1 MSTLSVPVIE
11 LTNIRPHPD
20 PEVHSL
26 DLANAL
32 GWQIVVGRGLYKEGE
47 RVVYVPPDSVMPQ
60 ELSDVLDI
68 TKYLSNGRVR
78 QNRLRGEPSYGAT
91 VSRDV
96 VLKFTGIDINEVPL
110 ETEMAEALGIT
121 KYEPPVR
128 TNVGDAAPDNPYF
141 PKFTEIESLRRYPNL
156 IPEGTPV
163 VVTEKIH
170 GTNSRVGMVDGELI
184 AGSRKHVR
192 KNPEETA
199 WGSNLYWWPLSIPNV
214 RNLVETLGKDNLT
227 VAIYGE
233 IYGKVQKGYTYGIP
247 GQLGYR
253 AFALNV
259 DGKYLDFPDFAMIC
273 ERFNVEI
280 VPVLGIIPY
289 SFDAVRELVES
300 QGKTTFNDEHPI
312 EGGVVTPYK
321 EIIDPRFGR
330 VSLKYISDAYSLSK
344 KKGSDYTDE

>member
-11 LTNIRPHPD
+11 LTNVRPHPD

-47 RVVYVPPDSVMPQ
+47 RVVYVPPDSIIPV
-60 ELSDVLDI
+60 ELSDALNI
-68 TKYLSNGRVR
+68 TKYLSNGRVK

-91 VSRDV
+91 VSRDI
-96 VLKFTGIDINEVPL
+96 VLKFIGIDINEVPL

-128 TNVGDAAPDNPYF
+128 TNAGDAAPDNPYF
-141 PKFTEIESLRRYPNL
+141 PKFTEIESLRRYPNV
-156 IPEGTPV
+156 ISEGTLV

-170 GTNSRVGMVDGELI
+170 GTNSRVGMVDGELL

-199 WGSNLYWWPLSIPNV
+199 WGSNLYWFPLTLEPV
-214 RNLVETLGKDNLT
+214 KNLVTFLGTNNLAVTL
-227 VAIYGE
+227 YGE
-233 IYGKVQKGYTYGIP
+233 VYGKVQKGYNYGLP

-253 AFALNV
+253 AFALNI
-259 DGKYLDFPDFAMIC
+259 DGKYVDFPVFRAWCD
-273 ERFNVEI
+273 RFGVDI
-280 VPVLGIIPY
+280 VPVLGAIPY
-289 SFDAVRELVES
+289 SFEAVRELVES
-300 QGKTTFNDEHPI
+300 QGKTTFNDDH
-312 EGGVVTPYK
+312 
-321 EIIDPRFGR
+321 
-330 VSLKYISDAYSLSK
+330 
-344 KKGSDYTDE
+344 